1 MRALTSLDVY
11 PSMEAVT
18 IRITKLVAIASP
30 ALKSDTYS
38 CHSDDHFVSLG
49 VCFFYFHI
57 GRSVIY
63 TKPNLKR
70 KRKRSRLPSAIYFI
84 LCRNVAIQIGISFD
98 VELEILPW

>member
-70 KRKRSRLPSAIYFI
+70 KRKK
-84 LCRNVAIQIGISFD
+84 
-98 VELEILPW
+98 VEVSLDNLLHSM